1 MKKFVGLLVWFALG
15 AGQLWAAGPSCPIRV
30 NQAVIAAAGLGTRFM
45 PFTKSVPKEMVTVLD
60 KPAIHY
66 IVEECVAS
74 GIKDFTFVVS
84 DGKAP
89 LRHYLA
95 HDIRLEDTLAR
106 ARKGSLLDTTN
117 RLIYASKFSYVDQGV
132 PRGTGHAILCA
143 REQITADYFAV
154 LYPDDLL
161 VSDEEPGLQQLIEV
175 AQKHGGAVMAL
186 MEVPMDQVSAY
197 GVVRI
202 TEEFDDGVVRI
213 GGIVEKPKRKEAPS
227 NVIAFGRYIVP
238 RHIFNYLETLEP
250 GIGGELQFTD
260 ALGKLIDEGFPVFG
274 YRIRAKR
281 FDLGIPRGWLQA
293 NIYLALRDQQYAMAV
308 QSIVTS

>member
-1 MKKFVGLLVWFALG
+1 MKKLFGLLCCALF
-15 AGQLWAAGPSCPIRV
+15 AGQLCAVGPSCPIRV

-74 GIKDFTFVVS
+74 GINDCTFIVS
-84 DGKAP
+84 DGKAA

-95 HDIRLEDTLAR
+95 HDAGLESTLAR
-106 ARKGSLLDTTN
+106 AGKGALLESTN
-117 RLIYASKFSYVDQGV
+117 RLVDAARFSYVDQGA
-132 PRGTGHAILCA
+132 PRGTGHAVLCA
-143 REQITADYFAV
+143 RDQIIDDYFAV

-161 VSDEEPGLQQLIEV
+161 VSDEDPGLKQLIDV

-186 MEVPMDQVSAY
+186 MEVPMEQVSAY

-202 TEEFDDGVVRI
+202 TEEFEDGVVRI
-213 GGIVEKPKRKEAPS
+213 GGIVEKPKREEAPS
-227 NVIAFGRYIVP
+227 NIIAFGRYIVP
-238 RHIFNYLETLEP
+238 RHIFNHLETIEP

-260 ALGKLIDEGFPVFG
+260 ALEKLIAEGFPVFG
-274 YRIRAKR
+274 YRLKAKR

-293 NIYLALRDQQYAMAV
+293 NIHLGLRDRQYAAAV
-308 QSIVTS
+308 REIVAN